1 MEQDLKKQHE
11 EIYLRAME
19 ELIKNNT
26 KALIEND
33 LLPLFEDPPLE
44 AMDTIKQKLLSYA
57 KTYQLILNTEEIN
70 KRLEEYRKKIKTKME
85 VILKVRE
92 KELLKKLTKEQQEFK
107 LLKKDLITINKTMKK
122 EIKESII
129 SSSKILLDHIDN
141 LYTTSEEKDKLVVNL
156 TKFLN
161 VSYPKQILDT
171 IDMKILLKDTILI
184 NGIKE
189 QTERYKFTKENSHL
203 FD

>member
-1 MEQDLKKQHE
+1 MKQDLKKQHE

>member
-11 EIYLRAME
+11 EIYIRAME

-44 AMDTIKQKLLSYA
+44 AMDTIKLKLLSYA

-70 KRLEEYRKKIKTKME
+70 KRLKEYRKKIKTKME

-107 LLKKDLITINKTMKK
+107 ILKKDLININKTMKK

-129 SSSKILLDHIDN
+129 TSSKILLDHIDK
-141 LYTTSEEKDKLVVNL
+141 LYTTSEEKDKLIVNL

>member
-70 KRLEEYRKKIKTKME
+70 KRLKEYRKKIKTKME

-129 SSSKILLDHIDN
+129 SSSKILLDHIDK

>member
-11 EIYLRAME
+11 EIYIRAME

-107 LLKKDLITINKTMKK
+107 LLKKDLTTINKTMKK

-129 SSSKILLDHIDN
+129 SSSKILLDHIDK

>member
-70 KRLEEYRKKIKTKME
+70 KRLKEYRKKIKTKME

-107 LLKKDLITINKTMKK
+107 LLKKDLTTINKTMKK